1 MCFTM
6 SLQLHEQLKMLR
18 EERNWSLKDLSLK
31 TQLGTEKLA
40 AYEKGE
46 QTPSIQTIL
55 KLSTVLEVPASN
67 LMDGLQ
73 KA

>member
-1 MCFTM
+1 M
-6 SLQLHEQLKMLR
+6 SLTIHEQLKMLR
-18 EERNWSLKDLSLK
+18 EEKKWSLEELSLK
-31 TQLGTEKLA
+31 TQIGVEKLA

-55 KLSTVLEVPASN
+55 KLSNVLEVPASN

>member
-1 MCFTM
+1 M
-6 SLQLHEQLKMLR
+6 SLSLHEQLRLLR
-18 EERNWSLKDLSLK
+18 EEKNWSLEELSLK
-31 TQLGTEKLA
+31 TQLGIEKLA

-67 LMDGLQ
+67 LMDGLP
-73 KA
+73 KS

>member
-1 MCFTM
+1 M
-6 SLQLHEQLKMLR
+6 SLTIHEQLKMLR
-18 EERNWSLKDLSLK
+18 EEKNWSLEELSLK
-31 TQLGTEKLA
+31 TQLGVEKLA

-55 KLSTVLEVPASN
+55 KLSNVLEVPASN
-67 LMDGLQ
+67 LIDGLQ

>member
-1 MCFTM
+1 M
-6 SLQLHEQLKMLR
+6 SLSLHEQLKLLR
-18 EERNWSLKDLSLK
+18 EEKNWSLEDLSLK
-31 TQLGTEKLA
+31 TQLGVEKLA

-46 QTPSIQTIL
+46 QTPSTQTLL

-73 KA
+73 KV

>member
-1 MCFTM
+1 M
-6 SLQLHEQLKMLR
+6 SLSLHEQLKLLR
-18 EERNWSLKDLSLK
+18 EEKNWSLEDLSLK
-31 TQLGTEKLA
+31 TQLGVEKLA

-46 QTPSIQTIL
+46 QTPSIQTLL

-73 KA
+73 KV

>member
-1 MCFTM
+1 M
-6 SLQLHEQLKMLR
+6 SLTIHEQLKMLR
-18 EERNWSLKDLSLK
+18 EEKNWSLEELSLK
-31 TQLGTEKLA
+31 TQLGVEKLA

-55 KLSTVLEVPASN
+55 KLSNVLEVPASN

>member
-1 MCFTM
+1 M
-6 SLQLHEQLKMLR
+6 SLSLHEQLKLLR
-18 EERNWSLKDLSLK
+18 EEKNWSLEDLSLK
-31 TQLGTEKLA
+31 TQLGVEKLA

-46 QTPSIQTIL
+46 QTPSTQTLL

-73 KA
+73 KI